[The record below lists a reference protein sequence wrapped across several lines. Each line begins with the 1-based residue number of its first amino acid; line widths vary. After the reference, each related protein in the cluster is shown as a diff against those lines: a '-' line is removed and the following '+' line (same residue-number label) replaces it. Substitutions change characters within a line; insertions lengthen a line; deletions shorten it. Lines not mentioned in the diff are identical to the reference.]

1 MSKEKEILH
10 RFFKGESQRSIAA
23 VLRVSRNTVAK
34 VVKACHEH
42 PLEMVWIWQHCII
55 TSFLMK

>member
-42 PLEMVWIWQHCII
+42 PLDAAALDGMRQERH
-55 TSFLMK
+55 